1 MKWEMS
7 GFSPRLLAG
16 PNVLVHVPHGVP
28 AHGMNLFG
36 LTEGIQVSVLPVCAM
51 EDTVVSRWLGLDGI
65 YRVEDM
71 TGRARIGQGN
81 IADRVRRH
89 RAYPTVLPVRLVAMT
104 GIATNW
110 TFSERC
116 YLEEQLAL
124 DWVAQGFGLV
134 STTFN
139 RGDGQLPEDQR
150 IALDLQLVEGL
161 WLVRL
166 AERIMDRDADEL
178 TAVSPG
184 LPISV
189 PSPAGLMPLR
199 ASSPAEM
206 SSLREV
212 SLLERGKEAAI
223 YRHFMEGTELMFTD
237 GRIVAYAA
245 AEVSSVALR
254 AGSTVHLATTRST
267 GKRFAA
273 MHRTFL
279 DCASVTSQDND
290 IGKTGRPVSAVSAA
304 QLLKLVTGGRV
315 HSATKWRTR

>member
-1 MKWEMS
+1 VKLETN

-16 PNVLVHVPHGVP
+16 PNVLVQVPHGVP
-28 AHGMNLFG
+28 AQGMNLFG

-51 EDTVVSRWLGLDGI
+51 EDTVVSRWLSLDGV

-104 GIATNW
+104 GIVTNW

-139 RGDGQLPEDQR
+139 RGDGQLTEDQR

-166 AERIMDRDADEL
+166 AERIMDRDVDEL

-189 PSPAGLMPLR
+189 PSPAGLMPQR
-199 ASSPAEM
+199 PPPVEM
-206 SSLREV
+206 SSPGEV

-223 YRHFMEGTELMFTD
+223 YRHFLEGTELMFTD
-237 GRIVAYAA
+237 GKIVAYAA
-245 AEVSSVALR
+245 AEVSNVTLR

-273 MHRTFL
+273 MHGTFL
-279 DCASVTSQDND
+279 DRASVTMQDND
-290 IGKTGRPVSAVSAA
+290 IGQTGRPVSAVSAA